1 MKINAVLVA
10 SCMSLVFM
18 ASCSPSYNSVKRM
31 QKLEEGVSNPTT
43 KEELEDALRK
53 YEARAMD
60 LVSTEAQSGMWYKI
74 LGTRYLDEAMY
85 RKAYEAFRKA
95 LMYYPDNANL
105 YYYIAICAGY
115 IANSELD
122 FSASG
127 AVELAERA
135 NYLKLSE
142 SAYLRALEIDPKYYR
157 AMYGIG
163 VLYVFELDQ
172 PDKAVPYLE
181 RFLETQKRDSDAMFV
196 LARAYYQTFQF
207 DKAVVLYDK
216 IIALDPNAE
225 KTAEAKAN
233 KKIVL
238 DAQYS
243 N

>member
-1 MKINAVLVA
+1 MKIESVLAVVLASAVL
-10 SCMSLVFM
+10 F

-31 QKLEEGVSNPTT
+31 QRLEEGVANPTT
-43 KEELEDALRK
+43 KEELEEAIKK

-60 LVSTEAQSGMWYKI
+60 LVLTESQTGMWYKL
-74 LGTRYLDEAMY
+74 LGTRYLDERMY
-85 RKAYEAFRKA
+85 RKAYEAFQKA
-95 LMYYPDNANL
+95 LLYYPDNAHL

-122 FSASG
+122 FDAKG
-127 AVELAERA
+127 GMETAERM

-142 SAYLRALEIDPKYYR
+142 SSYLRALEIDPKYYR

-172 PDKAVPYLE
+172 PADAIPYLE
-181 RFLETQKRDSDAMFV
+181 RFLDTQKRDSDAMFV
-196 LARAYYQTFQF
+196 LARAYYQTYQF

-216 IIALDPNAE
+216 IIALNPNAE

-233 KKIVL
+233 KKVVL
-238 DAQYS
+238 DAQYA